1 MPGGAGL
8 EGLQGSRVGLSE
20 EGSLVEESVWNKGPG
35 AATSSP
41 AARAVSSGPA
51 AALGVV
57 LDKLLTPLSQN
68 GTRWFLTHPVTRPS
82 SEGCLIV

>member
-20 EGSLVEESVWNKGPG
+20 EGSLAEESVWNKGPG

-41 AARAVSSGPA
+41 AAELCPLAQHLPSGW
-51 AALGVV
+51 
-57 LDKLLTPLSQN
+57 SR
-68 GTRWFLTHPVTRPS
+68 TRFLH
-82 SEGCLIV
+82 L

>member
-35 AATSSP
+35 AATSSLQP
-41 AARAVSSGPA
+41 E
-51 AALGVV
+51 LC
-57 LDKLLTPLSQN
+57 PLAQRLPWGWSW
-68 GTRWFLTHPVTRPS
+68 TSFLH
-82 SEGCLIV
+82 L